1 MHEMTI
7 TQSMVDLVLEE
18 ARKGGAR
25 KVTRINLVLGELSGA
40 VGDCIELYFGL
51 MSRDTAA
58 EGAAISIR
66 SVPTRARCR
75 ECAREFEVK
84 DLDWICPGCRS
95 PSVELV
101 AGHELFVESIEVE

>member
-1 MHEMTI
+1 MHEMAI

-84 DLDWICPGCRS
+84 GLDWICPGCRS